1 MGRMGKF
8 NTYTDRFETTFLSA
22 NKDTEEIIRR
32 LFVENKPYSEDLI
45 RLLVINTPD
54 CLTDKTNATYRAQ
67 VQSMSLAKL
76 RQEGYLKLVAKIGAK
91 ENEEAKSYLIIT
103 FTNFTPTSNHY
114 YRNCTLA
121 IDIQCPLDNYE
132 LNNYGIR
139 PLMIAGY
146 VDAILNEAKLSGIG
160 TLQFMGMSEITLE
173 ENMGG
178 YCMMYQSTHGADDVI
193 PVTDED
199 AEYDEEDS

>member
-1 MGRMGKF
+1 
-8 NTYTDRFETTFLSA
+8 
-22 NKDTEEIIRR
+22 
-32 LFVENKPYSEDLI
+32 
-45 RLLVINTPD
+45 
-54 CLTDKTNATYRAQ
+54 
-67 VQSMSLAKL
+67 
-76 RQEGYLKLVAKIGAK
+76 
-91 ENEEAKSYLIIT
+91 
-103 FTNFTPTSNHY
+103 
-114 YRNCTLA
+114 LA

-193 PVTDED
+193 PITDED